1 MRLIFATHNPNKVRE
16 IQAIV
21 PSYIKIQ
28 SLAELDYNTPIIESG
43 YNLEENALMKA
54 KTVYD
59 QFKRACFSE
68 DTGLEIAALQGAPGV
83 HSARYAGENATDKEN
98 VQKVLAQ
105 LGDEPNRKA
114 RFRTILALVMSP
126 EEIYMFEGLCI
137 GNILMG
143 PQGVHGFGYDP
154 IFQPN
159 GYEKTFGEMTSSEK
173 QAISHRTHA
182 FEKMNSFL
190 VRYRS
195 PR

>member
-68 DTGLEIAALQGAPGV
+68 DTGLEIAALHGAPGV

-114 RFRTILALVMSP
+114 RIRMP
-126 EEIYMFEGLCI
+126 G
-137 GNILMG
+137 
-143 PQGVHGFGYDP
+143 
-154 IFQPN
+154 
-159 GYEKTFGEMTSSEK
+159 
-173 QAISHRTHA
+173 AIHR
-182 FEKMNSFL
+182 
-190 VRYRS
+190 
-195 PR
+195 